1 MTRPDPGLH
10 DQGTWR
16 TLLRVGG
23 PILLGIGLILA
34 AIGFIDFFSAFGSFG
49 GMPRNFWMAFIGLP
63 LMGLGTTMIKAGYL
77 GPASRYVAGE
87 VSPTLRDTLGFLGVG
102 GGELVCA
109 SCGGR
114 NAADAKFC
122 DDCGL
127 PLRRVCAA
135 CRAANAGDAKFCDD
149 CGLQLPADRAE

>member
-1 MTRPDPGLH
+1 MSRPKPGLH
-10 DQGTWR
+10 DQHRWR

-23 PILLGIGLILA
+23 PIVFGVGLVLA
-34 AIGFIDFFSAFGSFG
+34 AIGFISFFSAFGSFG
-49 GMPRNFWMAFIGLP
+49 MPSMFWMAFIGLP

-87 VSPTLRDTLGFLGVG
+87 VSPTLRDTLGFLGTG
-102 GGELVCA
+102 GGHLVCA

-122 DDCGL
+122 DDCGVAL
-127 PLRRVCAA
+127 QRVCPTCSAV
-135 CRAANAGDAKFCDD
+135 NAGDAKFCDD
-149 CGLQLPADRAE
+149 CGAELPAR